1 MTTGLTTKNLSSLA
15 LVLFLLETVSLGQQ
29 GASSGRQHG
38 KRSLAI
44 VHVATPPTLDG
55 LLNEAVWRNAPVAG
69 GFLQRD
75 PNQGMAASEQ
85 TEVQV
90 LYDSENLYFGVVCS
104 DSQADGIRATELRRD
119 NRFNNDDSF
128 AIILDTF
135 HDHRNSFLFRVNP
148 KGTQYDALITEE
160 GRDVN
165 ASWDEK
171 WEVETQVN
179 EEGWS
184 AEIKI
189 PLKSLRYSTAL
200 ENPTFGIDFER
211 VIRRKNEFNYWN
223 NYSRDFS
230 FNQVSQA
237 GHLAGMEELEV
248 PSRVRIKP
256 YISGLVRRHGKEER
270 ITNFLGD
277 VGLEDLKYRV
287 SSSLTLELTA
297 NTDFAQTEV
306 DDQIINFDRV
316 PVFFP
321 EKREFFLEGA
331 GIYEFRDFGAL
342 RGEGRTGDIIL
353 YHSRRIGLSEEG
365 QTIPLLVGT
374 KLTGKVG
381 EKFTLGFLDAQ
392 TDDSQDRPGDNFA
405 VFRLKRDLFSRSS
418 VGAIFTNRQAEGG
431 DYNRVVGIDQNF
443 VFFEH
448 LNIAGMLAH
457 SFTDGVDD
465 REWVKGVGAG
475 WQDDLLDMG
484 FAYTVIEDNFTSD
497 LGFLPRLGVKK
508 YGQYFYVSP
517 RPDSRIIRQ
526 LRFGLRYDHYRNLED
541 NSLDSDRY
549 HIAANT
555 TFQNGSSLRVS
566 PHCRTEQ
573 FDEIEELP
581 GGLEVP
587 PGRYDWCWLPIT
599 YMLDPSRQVSGSFQ
613 YRYEKDYYGKG
624 GRRQTWNIRPV
635 VKFGSHFSA
644 EIDYSINR
652 IQLSGGQ
659 PVTTHQ
665 VNNKFNLALSRKLL
679 ASTIV
684 QYNSDRDRFGVN
696 FRLNYIYRPGDDLF
710 IVYNESQD
718 RRDPIT
724 DIDRSLILKFTHS
737 FDF

>member
-1 MTTGLTTKNLSSLA
+1 MTTGLTVKNLSSLA
-15 LVLFLLETVSLGQQ
+15 LVLFLLEPVSLGQQ
-29 GASSGRQHG
+29 DASSGRQHG
-38 KRSLAI
+38 RRSLAI
-44 VHVATPPTLDG
+44 VRVATPPTLDG
-55 LLNEAVWRNAPVAG
+55 LLNEEVWRNAPVAG
-69 GFLQRD
+69 DFLQRD
-75 PNQGMAASEQ
+75 PHEGMAASEQ

-90 LYDSENLYFGVVCS
+90 LYDSENLYFGVMCS
-104 DSQADGIRATELRRD
+104 DSQAGGILATELRRD

-165 ASWDEK
+165 ANWDEK

-189 PLKSLRYSTAL
+189 PLKSIRYSTAL

-211 VIRRKNEFNYWN
+211 VIRRKNEFDRWN
-223 NYSRDFS
+223 NYSRNFR

-248 PSRVRIKP
+248 ALRVRIKP
-256 YISGLVRRHGKEER
+256 YVSSLVRRHGEEER
-270 ITNFLGD
+270 TTNFLGD

-287 SSSLTLELTA
+287 SSSLTMELTA

-306 DDQIINFDRV
+306 DNQIINFDRI
-316 PVFFP
+316 PTFFP

-331 GIYEFRDFGAL
+331 GIYEFRDFGSL
-342 RGEGRTGDIIL
+342 RGEGTGDVRL
-353 YHSRRIGLSEEG
+353 YHSRRIGLSEDG
-365 QTIPLLVGT
+365 RTVPVLVGA

-381 EKFTLGFLDAQ
+381 EKFTLGLLEAQ
-392 TDDSQDRPGDNFA
+392 TDDFQDRPGDNFA
-405 VFRLKRDLFSRSS
+405 VFRLKRDLLSRSS
-418 VGAIFTNRQAEGG
+418 VGVLFTNRQAEGG
-431 DYNRVVGIDQNF
+431 DYNRVVGIDKNLIL
-443 VFFEH
+443 FEH

-457 SFTDGVDD
+457 SFTDGVAD
-465 REWVKGVGAG
+465 RTWIKAVGGG
-475 WQDDLLDMG
+475 WQDDLLNTG
-484 FAYTVIEDNFTSD
+484 FAYTIIEENFTTD
-497 LGFLPRLGVKK
+497 LGFLPRRGVKK
-508 YGQYFYVSP
+508 YGPYFFVSP
-517 RPDSRIIRQ
+517 RPDSQIIRQ
-526 LRFGLRYDHYRNLED
+526 FRFGVRYDHYRNLDD
-541 NSLDSDRY
+541 NSLNHDRY
-549 HIAANT
+549 HFAAST
-555 TFQNGSSLRVS
+555 TFQNGSSIRVS
-566 PHCRTEQ
+566 PHCRTER
-573 FDEIEELP
+573 FDEPEMLP
-581 GGLEVP
+581 GGLEVS
-587 PGRYDWCWLPIT
+587 PGRYNWCYLPVM
-599 YMLDPSRQVSGSFQ
+599 YSFDPSGKVSGSFQ

-624 GRRQTWNIRPV
+624 GRRQTWEINPV

-644 EIDYSINR
+644 EIDYSLNR
-652 IQLSGGQ
+652 IQLSGGE
-659 PVTTHQ
+659 PVNTHQ

-710 IVYNESQD
+710 IVYNEFQD
-718 RRDPIT
+718 RRHPIT
-724 DIDRSLILKFTHS
+724 DIDRSLIFKLTHS

>member
-1 MTTGLTTKNLSSLA
+1 MTTGLTLKNLSSLVF
-15 LVLFLLETVSLGQQ
+15 VLFLLEPVSLGQQ
-29 GASSGRQHG
+29 DASSGRQHG
-38 KRSLAI
+38 RRSLAI
-44 VHVATPPTLDG
+44 VRVATPPTLDG
-55 LLNEAVWRNAPVAG
+55 LLNEEVWRNAPVAG
-69 GFLQRD
+69 EFLQRD
-75 PNQGMAASEQ
+75 PNEGMAASEQ

-104 DSQADGIRATELRRD
+104 DSQAGRILATELRRD

-189 PLKSLRYSTAL
+189 PLKSIRYSTAL
-200 ENPTFGIDFER
+200 ESPTFGIDFER
-211 VIRRKNEFNYWN
+211 VIRRKNEFAYWN
-223 NYSRDFS
+223 NYNRNFR

-237 GHLAGMEELEV
+237 GHLAGMKELDV
-248 PSRVRIKP
+248 AFRLRIKP
-256 YISGLVRRHGKEER
+256 YLSSLVRRHGEEER
-270 ITNFLGD
+270 TTNFLGD

-287 SSSLTLELTA
+287 SSGLTMELTA

-306 DDQIINFDRV
+306 DNQIINFDRI
-316 PVFFP
+316 PTFFP

-331 GIYEFRDFGAL
+331 GIYEFRDFGVL
-342 RGEGRTGDIIL
+342 RGEGTGDVRL

-365 QTIPLLVGT
+365 QTIPLMVGA

-392 TDDSQDRPGDNFA
+392 TDNFQDRPGDNFA

-418 VGAIFTNRQAEGG
+418 VGVLFTNRQAEGG
-431 DYNRVVGIDQNF
+431 DYNRVVGIDQNLIL
-443 VFFEH
+443 FEH
-448 LNIAGMLAH
+448 LNVAGMLAH
-457 SFTDGVDD
+457 SFTDGVND
-465 REWVKGVGAG
+465 REWVKAVGGG
-475 WQDDLLDMG
+475 WQDDLLNTG
-484 FAYTVIEDNFTSD
+484 FAYTIIEENFTSD
-497 LGFLPRLGVKK
+497 LGFLPRRGVKK
-508 YGQYFYVSP
+508 YGPYFYVSP

-526 LRFGLRYDHYRNLED
+526 FRFGLRCDHYRNLDD
-541 NSLDSDRY
+541 NTLDHDRY
-549 HIAANT
+549 HFAAST
-555 TFQNGSSLRVS
+555 TFQNGSSFRVS
-566 PHCRTEQ
+566 PHCRTER
-573 FDEIEELP
+573 FDEPESLP

-587 PGRYDWCWLPIT
+587 PGRYNWCYLPVM
-599 YMLDPSRQVSGSFQ
+599 YSFDPSRKVSGSFQ

-624 GRRQTWNIRPV
+624 GRRQTWEINPV

-644 EIDYSINR
+644 EIDYAINR
-652 IQLSGGQ
+652 IQLSGGE
-659 PVTTHQ
+659 PVNTHQ
-665 VNNKFNLALSRKLL
+665 VNNKFNLALSRKVL
-679 ASTIV
+679 ASTVV

-718 RRDPIT
+718 RRNPIT
-724 DIDRSLILKFTHS
+724 DIDRSLIFKLTHS